1 MLKLDLE
8 GRSILVTGAAG
19 GLGSECARVCAESG
33 ARVALCDRD
42 RPRLRTIAK
51 DLEAMGSTVVIIES
65 DLTANGAATEVVSA
79 ALSSFGRLDG
89 LVNCAGVIRVRP
101 LLDIKREE
109 WQAMFQINL
118 ETALESIQA
127 AGRHMLEAG
136 GGAIV
141 SISSDAGRSGRA
153 DLAHYAAT
161 KAALLSLTKSAALA
175 LAPSIRVNAVCP
187 GVFLTPMWDQILEDK
202 AQTYGPTAG
211 QEYLGGIA
219 SRTPL
224 QRVGEPREV
233 GTVVAFLLSDL
244 ASFVTGQAINVDGGL
259 EMH

>member
-1 MLKLDLE
+1 M
-8 GRSILVTGAAG
+8 
-19 GLGSECARVCAESG
+19 CAQCG
-33 ARVALCDRD
+33 ARVALSDRD
-42 RPRLRTIAK
+42 EARLHAIAK
-51 DLEAMGSTVVIIES
+51 DLEAMGSTVITIES
-65 DLTANGAATEVVSA
+65 DLTDDGAAADIVSR

-89 LVNCAGVIRVRP
+89 LVNCAGIIRVRP
-101 LLDIKREE
+101 LLDIEREE
-109 WQAMFQINL
+109 WQTMFLVNL
-118 ETALESIQA
+118 EAALEFIQA
-127 AGRHMLEAG
+127 AGRHMLQAG

-175 LAPSIRVNAVCP
+175 LAPSVRVNAVCP
-187 GVFLTPMWDQILEDK
+187 GVFLTPMWDQILEGK
-202 AQTYGPTAG
+202 VQTHGPTAG
-211 QEYLGGIA
+211 QDYLEGIA

-224 QRVGEPREV
+224 QRVGKPREV
-233 GTVVAFLLSDL
+233 ATVVAFLLSDL